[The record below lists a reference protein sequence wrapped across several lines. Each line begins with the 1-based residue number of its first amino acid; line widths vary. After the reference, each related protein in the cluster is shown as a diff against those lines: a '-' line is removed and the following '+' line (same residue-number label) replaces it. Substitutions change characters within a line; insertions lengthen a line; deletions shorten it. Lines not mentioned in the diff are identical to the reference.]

1 MRRSKLETYEAIL
14 EVLVKRPLTV
24 DTVAY
29 KIGMN
34 CTTLTRCLDF
44 LIKNGL
50 VEERISSKRTLFAIT
65 ERGIAVFKALNLQKY
80 LERVTKSIRAI
91 DDALQ
96 ALPIISNGAD
106 KREENAEN
114 ENY

>member
-14 EVLVKRPLTV
+14 EVLVKKSLTV
-24 DTVAY
+24 DAIAY
-29 KIGMN
+29 KVDMD
-34 CTTLTRCLDF
+34 CTVIARYIDF
-44 LIKNGL
+44 LMKNSL
-50 VEERISSKRTLFAIT
+50 IEERCEGKKTLYAVT

-80 LERVTKSIRAI
+80 LERITKSIRAI

-96 ALPIISNGAD
+96 VLPVISKDAD
-106 KREENAEN
+106 EREEDAGN